1 MGRAEAKSQKMKP
14 QRDPLGIDG
23 GVRML
28 GCWGTWKIMENIAAV
43 TYIYIYIHIHIHMI
57 HMHLK

>member
-14 QRDPLGIDG
+14 QRDPIGIDG

-43 TYIYIYIHIHIHMI
+43 TYIYIYIYIFI
-57 HMHLK
+57 